1 VEQYRFAMGWDAQL
15 APALDNSFGARVL
28 RMAAHAKGKPHEQW
42 PAWST
47 GETLA
52 VALVLN
58 DWEALKACSYT
69 MAEAFDRVEL
79 SAAELRSIE
88 RALAK

>member
-1 VEQYRFAMGWDAQL
+1 MSGFE
-15 APALDNSFGARVL
+15 SRVL
-28 RMAAHAKGKPHEQW
+28 SMAQAVKGKPIHQW

-58 DWEALKACSYT
+58 DHAALTSCNYT
-69 MAEAFDRVEL
+69 IAEAFDRVEL
-79 SAAELRSIE
+79 GSGQLRAIE
-88 RALAK
+88 RALQS